1 MSWLP
6 DYCTVYTQS
15 CQPGLRHLL
24 QSSIVLSATR
34 CRVGTGAEGA
44 RNLEVNKPGSLPRG
58 SSQMLMEIKH
68 ETSREH
74 CGQGPSDPI
83 RVEVGTCIL
92 RGTYGRK

>member
-1 MSWLP
+1 M
-6 DYCTVYTQS
+6 
-15 CQPGLRHLL
+15 
-24 QSSIVLSATR
+24 
-34 CRVGTGAEGA
+34 

-74 CGQGPSDPI
+74 CGQGMSDPI

-92 RGTYGRK
+92 RATYGRK